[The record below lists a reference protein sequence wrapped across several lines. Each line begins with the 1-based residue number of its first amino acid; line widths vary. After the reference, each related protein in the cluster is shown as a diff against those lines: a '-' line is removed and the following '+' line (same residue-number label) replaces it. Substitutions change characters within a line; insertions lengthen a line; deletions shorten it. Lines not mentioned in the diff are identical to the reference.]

1 MDKFEF
7 LYELSEKLSG
17 IPEDDKQKSL
27 EYYGELIDDAIED
40 GVLEEDAVKSLGSID
55 NIVNDVYSSLS
66 LPKLIKAKI
75 KAKAKT
81 PAWQIPLIIFGALII
96 VPIFIVLLAGVFS
109 VLTALWSLVLVIYA
123 IDLSFA
129 LSAIT
134 IPFWFI
140 LGFLGAG
147 WANNFLMISGCCFL
161 AVLSIPFFYIG
172 KAYTKLMLYTTKKT
186 IIFIKKCFAVKEDK

>member
-75 KAKAKT
+75 KAKAK
-81 PAWQIPLIIFGALII
+81 
-96 VPIFIVLLAGVFS
+96 S
-109 VLTALWSLVLVIYA
+109 
-123 IDLSFA
+123 
-129 LSAIT
+129 
-134 IPFWFI
+134 
-140 LGFLGAG
+140 
-147 WANNFLMISGCCFL
+147 
-161 AVLSIPFFYIG
+161 
-172 KAYTKLMLYTTKKT
+172 
-186 IIFIKKCFAVKEDK
+186 